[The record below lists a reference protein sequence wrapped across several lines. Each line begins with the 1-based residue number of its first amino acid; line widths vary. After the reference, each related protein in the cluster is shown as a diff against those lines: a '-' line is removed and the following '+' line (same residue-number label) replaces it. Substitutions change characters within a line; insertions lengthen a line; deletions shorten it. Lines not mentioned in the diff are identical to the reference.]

1 MNTGRNRRDEG
12 SNLIEIVVTIGLI
25 GILSVSLLGAIGVI
39 FRSEDGVA
47 TMVTESHD
55 VQQAVNYVARDIQ
68 SGPASPDRYRIG
80 TDADV
85 GSGCSSSGNDNVLRI
100 DYGATFVA
108 YRIDQSSGTA
118 AALDRFECNAD
129 GSLRSRINIADHL
142 IDDGVTP
149 PAAASLLVKGVPA
162 GAPEVDRVVL
172 EMAQTRGIERVSG
185 SPRAENELADAVV
198 AGDCTADPLEQTL
211 GFSTFVRG
219 DVRFTNGPQIKW
231 TSGIGGNLS
240 FTGGVSVGQNLNS
253 DDELPSIEP
262 FGTALYVHR
271 VDWGASS
278 GSLTMHSNKDM
289 VIDDRSNTYIP
300 GSGKSAYEL
309 GGSSSNPRIVANGQ
323 SSVLPIDDEIDF
335 DNAFQVLRACSI
347 ALAQLPNDS
356 CANCAVHLEIMD
368 QNASGPYPGVS
379 AGTNMKLRIV
389 PGKVNVLNVM
399 AADFV
404 QMRNMSFDGIKPG
417 THEPLIVN
425 VMDSGVVTLTDYPGQ
440 GGIGEWVKSTL
451 WNFPNATEV
460 RLLSN
465 NDDVW
470 GTIFAPLAHVDS
482 AVKIEGG
489 VVAKSWTHDS
499 REVNGP
505 RVFTGIIDWNQ

>member
-1 MNTGRNRRDEG
+1 MTAERRRDRG
-12 SNLIEIVVTIGLI
+12 SNLIEIVITIGLI
-25 GILSVSLLGAIGVI
+25 GILSVSLLAAIGVI
-39 FRSEDGVA
+39 FRTEDGVA

-68 SGPASPDRYRIG
+68 SGPSSPDGYRTG
-80 TDADV
+80 GDPDV
-85 GSGCSSSGNDNVLRI
+85 GSGCSALGADNVLRI
-100 DYGATFVA
+100 DYGSTFVA
-108 YRIDQSSGTA
+108 YRIERTTDEVAS
-118 AALDRFECNAD
+118 LDRYECNAD
-129 GSLRSRINIADHL
+129 GSVRETINIADHL
-142 IDDGVTP
+142 VDDGVTP
-149 PAAASLLVKGVPA
+149 PAAASLLVKAVPL
-162 GAPEVDRVVL
+162 GAPEVDRIVL
-172 EMAQTRGIERVSG
+172 ELSQSRGVERVSG

-198 AGDCTADPLEQTL
+198 AGDCTNDPLEQTL
-211 GFSTFVRG
+211 GFSTFIRD

-240 FTGGVSVGQNLNS
+240 FTGGVSVGQNINS

-271 VDWGASS
+271 VDWAGSN

-300 GSGKSAYEL
+300 GNAKSAYEL
-309 GGSSSNPRIVANGQ
+309 NGSPSNPKIVANGQ

-335 DNAFQVLRACSI
+335 ANAFEVLRSCSV
-347 ALAQLPNDS
+347 ALGQLPDKS
-356 CANCAVHLEIMD
+356 CADCAVHLQLLD

-379 AGTNMKLRIV
+379 ANTNMKLRIV

-404 QMRNMSFDGIKPG
+404 QMQNMSFDGPKPG
-417 THEPLIVN
+417 PNQPLIVN
-425 VMDSGVVTLTDYPGQ
+425 IIDSGIVTLTDYPGQ

-451 WNFPNATEV
+451 WNFPNASEV

-489 VVAKSWTHDS
+489 VVARSWTHDS

-505 RVFTGIIDWNQ
+505 RVFTGIIDWDA